1 LTSNRISSTIGDKE
15 AFTNV
20 FGSSATWQ
28 ILSVFFNK
36 AGNQIGARISGEN
49 AFTPVNDY
57 DNSLTPNLDLRL
69 FRNRTSI
76 RMSGK
81 MAEFLTVADVPGTG
95 GTDLS
100 TLEKAEGYL
109 SHKWNV
115 TLDANH
121 PYYSTAP

>member
-1 LTSNRISSTIGDKE
+1 MT
-15 AFTNV
+15 
-20 FGSSATWQ
+20 
-28 ILSVFFNK
+28 
-36 AGNQIGARISGEN
+36 
-49 AFTPVNDY
+49 
-57 DNSLTPNLDLRL
+57 
-69 FRNRTSI
+69 
-76 RMSGK
+76 GK
-81 MAEFLTVADVPGTG
+81 VAEFLTVADVPGTG